1 MLGAAI
7 LQVSTVATQ
16 PRKQSIT
23 AASLFPP
30 LVIPAQPDQHGIA
43 LGQPLSFSYNQ
54 PYATHKKDE
63 TIQVSTCYLQTQ
75 LCE

>member
-23 AASLFPP
+23 AASLPP
-30 LVIPAQPDQHGIA
+30 LVIPAQPGKHGMA
-43 LGQPLSFSYNQ
+43 LGQPPSFSHNQ
-54 PYATHKKDE
+54 LRTIHKKDE
-63 TIQVSTCYLQTQ
+63 TIQVSTCYLQIQ
-75 LCE
+75 LCG

>member
-16 PRKQSIT
+16 PCKQSIT

-30 LVIPAQPDQHGIA
+30 LVIPAQPSAHSIA
-43 LGQPLSFSYNQ
+43 LGQPPNFSYNQ
-54 PYATHKKDE
+54 LRITHKKDE
-63 TIQVSTCYLQTQ
+63 TIQVSTCYLQIQ
-75 LCE
+75 LCG